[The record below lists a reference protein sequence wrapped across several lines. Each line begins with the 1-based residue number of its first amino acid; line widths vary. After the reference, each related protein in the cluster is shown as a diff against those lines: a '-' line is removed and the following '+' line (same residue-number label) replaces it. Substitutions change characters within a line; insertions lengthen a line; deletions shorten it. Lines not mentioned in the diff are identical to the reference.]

1 MGRHARL
8 PVLRMDREKPFLSLK
23 WKAAFGLGATLLATY
38 AIFPFIGYENQ
49 KQQLKDTLQTQRE
62 NQAALANTIIRQ
74 TIDRLSSIA
83 SLVPSMWSRADGDVL
98 RDPLEFQ
105 RVLDKNWVTFQMDLG
120 IDTIALYD
128 GHGELTQRWG
138 GAPPIRHAD
147 KSLDT
152 LVRESLSRGHP
163 AAFFQCVDQCRLYV
177 LTPLILG
184 DAGKL
189 VALMG
194 ATLDGVLAGF
204 RQLAHTD
211 VGILLDDRPSSPEPP
226 WGMVVAGLSRAEVT
240 LPVIREAARQFPK
253 AEHLASGRRLELG
266 ERSYQIAL
274 IPLRGLDTEG
284 HAYFVTVTDISANI
298 QTIETAW
305 RRDLAVA
312 LMGMLLTA
320 TILIILLSQPM
331 GRLRA
336 LAEALP
342 RLARRDFQATREAA
356 EALGRSKYWRDELD
370 AMREST
376 LALTDALEALEHT
389 VNERNEQLQRKLTEL
404 AQEKEFIT
412 CLLNTADAA
421 ILVLDMA
428 GRLRAT
434 NPYFCHAMGVEERAL
449 IDVSIGRLLEIPGGE
464 EGLENLVRRL
474 AHGGISQLE
483 LEARLKAHRGQ
494 REFLWRFTPLE
505 GKEDSAVLAV
515 GMDITERKQAE
526 RQYAWLA
533 EHDPLTGLY
542 NRRRLQKELDSE
554 IGRAQRH
561 RRQGGLLFIDLDDF
575 KYINDT
581 SGHQTGDLVLKRVA
595 EILTETLRE
604 SDVVARIGGDEFAVV
619 LPETCPDEVVAV
631 ARKLSEQINAIQVDC
646 LTQRH
651 LVGASIGVALFPDHG
666 ADATE
671 LLAKADMAMYQAKQN
686 DRGRWHLFTELDH
699 AWAKMQHDVH
709 WRQRIDEAIK
719 NDGFTLVFQPIL
731 DLAEGRVVHY
741 EALLRMRTEGGGL
754 ISPQSFIE
762 VAEESGLIRTID
774 HWVLRRAVEHIAGAN
789 TQGRDIRLSVNLS
802 ASALADKTL
811 LPLLEHLLDSGG
823 IHPRQL
829 ILEITETA
837 ALANVAASRE
847 LMGAVRRMGCRF
859 ALDDFGVG
867 FSSFRYLKELPY
879 DFIKIDGSFIRPLLY
894 SEKDRA
900 LVRGLCEIAAAFGKL
915 TVAEFVEDEETLE
928 LLRELRVDM
937 VQGYHI
943 GMPSAEDDLH

>member
-1 MGRHARL
+1 
-8 PVLRMDREKPFLSLK
+8 
-23 WKAAFGLGATLLATY
+23 
-38 AIFPFIGYENQ
+38 
-49 KQQLKDTLQTQRE
+49 
-62 NQAALANTIIRQ
+62 
-74 TIDRLSSIA
+74 
-83 SLVPSMWSRADGDVL
+83 VPW
-98 RDPLEFQ
+98 PPPC
-105 RVLDKNWVTFQMDLG
+105 RV
-120 IDTIALYD
+120 
-128 GHGELTQRWG
+128 
-138 GAPPIRHAD
+138 
-147 KSLDT
+147 
-152 LVRESLSRGHP
+152 
-163 AAFFQCVDQCRLYV
+163 
-177 LTPLILG
+177 
-184 DAGKL
+184 
-189 VALMG
+189 
-194 ATLDGVLAGF
+194 
-204 RQLAHTD
+204 
-211 VGILLDDRPSSPEPP
+211 
-226 WGMVVAGLSRAEVT
+226 
-240 LPVIREAARQFPK
+240 
-253 AEHLASGRRLELG
+253 
-266 ERSYQIAL
+266 
-274 IPLRGLDTEG
+274 
-284 HAYFVTVTDISANI
+284 
-298 QTIETAW
+298 
-305 RRDLAVA
+305 
-312 LMGMLLTA
+312 
-320 TILIILLSQPM
+320 
-331 GRLRA
+331 
-336 LAEALP
+336 
-342 RLARRDFQATREAA
+342 
-356 EALGRSKYWRDELD
+356 
-370 AMREST
+370 
-376 LALTDALEALEHT
+376 ALEALEHT

-404 AQEKEFIT
+404 AQEKEFVS

-421 ILVLDMA
+421 ILVLDHE

-434 NPYFCHAMGVEERAL
+434 NPYFCRAMGVEERAL
-449 IDVSIGRLLEIPGGE
+449 IDVPIGSLLEIPGGE
-464 EGLENLVRRL
+464 GDLEKLVHRL
-474 AHGGISQLE
+474 ARGGISQLE
-483 LEARLKAHRGQ
+483 LEARLKAPKGQ

-554 IGRAQRH
+554 VGRAQRH

-581 SGHQTGDLVLKRVA
+581 SGHQTGDRVLKRVA

-619 LPETCPDEVVAV
+619 LPETYPEEVIAV

-671 LLAKADMAMYQAKQN
+671 LLAKAM
-686 DRGRWHLFTELDH
+686 DH

-731 DLAEGRVVHY
+731 DLAEGRVMHY

-774 HWVLRRAVEHIAGAN
+774 HWVLRRAIEHIAAAN
-789 TQGRDIRLSVNLS
+789 AQGRDIRLSVNLS

-811 LPLLEHLLDSGG
+811 LPL
-823 IHPRQL
+823 
-829 ILEITETA
+829 
-837 ALANVAASRE
+837 
-847 LMGAVRRMGCRF
+847 
-859 ALDDFGVG
+859 
-867 FSSFRYLKELPY
+867 ELPY

-943 GMPSAEDDLH
+943 GMPSAENGLH